1 MVRDI
6 PPDGWPADRQG
17 CCTVLTREEGSVDGD
32 ERANYVS
39 QKQQV
44 PYEAAQ
50 FKGAR
55 LISLFHASDSKEG
68 RLKHS

>member
-50 FKGAR
+50 FKGA
-55 LISLFHASDSKEG
+55 
-68 RLKHS
+68 